1 MGANGQKSTAL
12 PKGKRVAFRPAP
24 NKSRHVHRRLLACV
38 LTHYSYTGNRLLK
51 NDFYKSISYGRR
63 TGLKIPR
70 PQGHPGSSPGSG
82 TRVFFLGNSALFRCR
97 RASAIRRMG
106 LKVPFVYKSLVP
118 SAACKAQPSNGPYT
132 LLTRSAKESSAVVAA
147 LPPERRRQRAA
158 RSGSTPRRHR
168 SR

>member
-24 NKSRHVHRRLLACV
+24 NKSRHVHRRLRACV
-38 LTHYSYTGNRLLK
+38 LTHFLTQAIVLK

-82 TRVFFLGNSALFRCR
+82 TKLFVLGNSTLLRCR
-97 RASAIRRMG
+97 SALADRRIG
-106 LKVPFVYKSLVP
+106 LKVPCVYKSLVP
-118 SAACKAQPSNGPYT
+118 STACEARSSNRSYT
-132 LLTRSAKESSAVVAA
+132 FLSRSAKQSSAVVAT
-147 LPPERRRQRAA
+147 LPSER
-158 RSGSTPRRHR
+158 
-168 SR
+168 

>member
-1 MGANGQKSTAL
+1 MQGTANPRTSVQFRLEPPSIFYNPLAA
-12 PKGKRVAFRPAP
+12 PVAIFRAGP
-24 NKSRHVHRRLLACV
+24 N
-38 LTHYSYTGNRLLK
+38 GE
-51 NDFYKSISYGRR
+51 IGRR
-63 TGLKIPR
+63 MGLKIPR

-82 TRVFFLGNSALFRCR
+82 TRVFFLGNSVLFRR

-106 LKVPFVYKSLVP
+106 LKVPCVYKSLVP

-158 RSGSTPRRHR
+158 RSGSTLPALSVPMTRIV
-168 SR
+168 S